1 MLSKDSDLM
10 ERAFKILNEVYFEN
24 CLPEV
29 VITIQSKPRAYGY
42 ITTVPVWKENDT
54 YFYEINITA
63 EYLYRP
69 IVNVMAT
76 LQHEMCHLYAMV
88 KGIKDTS
95 QNGRYHNKR
104 FKQIAEARD
113 LLISHAEGI
122 GYSVTEPSPKF
133 IETIKKYG
141 LDKDINHY
149 RGLFVESIIG
159 KGGSDG
165 DNGGSGL
172 PGIDGTQ
179 KKKTSTRKYICKSC
193 GISVRAT
200 KDVWIICGNCKKDM
214 EKVEA
219 DKGWYI
225 NKIKVTSKES
235 LKSNREKVN

>member
-133 IETIKKYG
+133 IETIKR
-141 LDKDINHY
+141 LW
-149 RGLFVESIIG
+149 LFRV
-159 KGGSDG
+159 
-165 DNGGSGL
+165 NL
-172 PGIDGTQ
+172 TV
-179 KKKTSTRKYICKSC
+179 
-193 GISVRAT
+193 VR
-200 KDVWIICGNCKKDM
+200 
-214 EKVEA
+214 
-219 DKGWYI
+219 
-225 NKIKVTSKES
+225 
-235 LKSNREKVN
+235 